1 MKFYRNKILGQG
13 DVPCT
18 RIFALSTPSPR
29 FLSFQI
35 LSLCFSF
42 YYFVSSSKPK
52 ALGELIVYAGSIVR
66 RRPSVVRPILNDYS
80 SETTGP
86 VVTRFHIQPPVPL
99 GVCMGKSELV
109 TVAALG
115 LSWLKKLKKLNE
127 YQRSRSFFDLGQT
140 SHNFRIK
147 TCFPQKRLGYL
158 ISNFI

>member
-1 MKFYRNKILGQG
+1 MYEDICPLH
-13 DVPCT
+13 
-18 RIFALSTPSPR
+18 TPPP

-35 LSLCFSF
+35 LSLCFYF
-42 YYFVSSSKPK
+42 YYFVSSSKLK
-52 ALGELIVYAGSIVR
+52 AMGELIVYAGSIVR
-66 RRPSVVRPILNDYS
+66 RRPSVVRPISNDYS

-86 VVTRFHIQPPVPL
+86 VITRFHIQPPVPL
-99 GVCMGKSELV
+99 GFCLGKSELV
-109 TVAALG
+109 TVAALN

-158 ISNFI
+158 KSNFI